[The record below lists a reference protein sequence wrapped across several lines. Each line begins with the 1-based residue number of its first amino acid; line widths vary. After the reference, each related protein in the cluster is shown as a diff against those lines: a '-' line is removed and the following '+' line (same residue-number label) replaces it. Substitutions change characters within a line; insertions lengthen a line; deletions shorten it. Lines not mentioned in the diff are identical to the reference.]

1 MPMAESTVSAASRRA
16 GALQMLPLPRALSDR
31 EVRPASRLSMFMD
44 KFGVGDVVLQH
55 EGEEAL
61 SEVRFTSPGKLTS
74 RA

>member
-44 KFGVGDVVLQH
+44 KFGVGDVILQH
-55 EGEEAL
+55 QGEESL
-61 SEVRFTSPGKLTS
+61 SEFRIKTPGNLTYP
-74 RA
+74 A